1 MGETRDDRAGFLMA
15 LANLPEHPGSVPI
28 NGLVPVSG
36 TPLGDR
42 LLSGDSVQ
50 IDAIEFVRTIAVARL
65 MMPQSVVRLS
75 AGRESMSEELQ
86 ALCFLAGANSIF
98 LGERSEEHTS
108 ELQSLMRI
116 SYAVFCLKKQ
126 KKSQTQR
133 DRHKLT

>member
-86 ALCFLAGANSIF
+86 ALCFLAGDRKSTRLNS
-98 LGERSEEHTS
+98 SH
-108 ELQSLMRI
+108 
-116 SYAVFCLKKQ
+116 
-126 KKSQTQR
+126 
-133 DRHKLT
+133 

>member
-1 MGETRDDRAGFLMA
+1 MRISDWSSDVCSSDLGDRLQTLERVRKAGINTCCVGIIGMGETRDDRAVLLMA

-42 LLSGDSVQ
+42 LLSRDSVQ

-75 AGRESMSEELQ
+75 AGRESMSEALQ
-86 ALCFLAGANSIF
+86 ALCFLAD
-98 LGERSEEHTS
+98 R
-108 ELQSLMRI
+108 
-116 SYAVFCLKKQ
+116 
-126 KKSQTQR
+126 KSVV
-133 DRHKLT
+133 